1 MPVRNT
7 QRIVN
12 VTELTDH
19 ASFDRLCGL
28 NGIVDAYYDIRGV
41 HHVASVEARCEL
53 LNALGIDASSDA
65 KVYESLEQMW
75 RHDWQDLIAAV
86 MVYRENDNGHE
97 IILNLDANQLDP
109 PIDWELHCENGASFQ
124 GRWQLDAGCG
134 IDETEIDGKRRLR
147 LIATLQAATGPGYH
161 RLKLQHAGKTIE
173 SLFIVAPSACYLPEV
188 IEDGGKLWGISLQL
202 YSLRSRRNWGIGDF
216 TDLKSTIHNLAPL
229 GIDCIGLNPLHAL
242 FSHLPENASP
252 YSPSSR
258 NFINPLYL
266 DVEAIEEFHH
276 CEAAIQLVNDDSFQR
291 NLQSLRDSTLVDYS
305 GVWSVKLEVLEVTF
319 QQFQQQLTG
328 PSSARSRDFRSF
340 LARGGGALLRFAL
353 FDALQLHFHKQNSS
367 IETWQQWPKE
377 YQNPDSGKV
386 TEWAIA
392 HQSAIEFHQFLQWQA
407 ELQLSAV
414 QQDCAGL
421 GMQIGLY
428 NDLAV
433 GNERFS
439 SQCWAESEQYALQTG
454 IGAPPDDFSP
464 KGQNWGLP
472 PQIPQRLRNNA
483 YQSFIHSLRANMHHA
498 GALRIDHVMGLM
510 RLYWVPANHA
520 ADQGTYVSYPF
531 DDLLGILALESHRN
545 RCLIIGEDLG
555 TVPNEVRHALWVNK
569 ILSYRILMFEK
580 DWQAGSFKPPADY
593 PQLALCASGS
603 HDLPTLRGY
612 WSETDLDLR
621 DTLNL
626 YPDEEIGQQKRH
638 LRRRDREE
646 IFAALVREDLIDA
659 DIANQEQT
667 ESEADRSPLSQQLFV
682 AVQRFLA
689 RSPSCLLM
697 VQLEDMLGQTKQ
709 VNVPGTIAEYPNW
722 RHKIPLELED
732 WRGLGDIAQLA
743 AAINLERSEPAS
755 HD

>member
-1 MPVRNT
+1 M
-7 QRIVN
+7 
-12 VTELTDH
+12 TELTDH

-28 NGIVDAYYDIRGV
+28 NGIVDAYYDIRGE

-65 KVYESLEQMW
+65 DVYESLEQMW
-75 RHDWQDLIAAV
+75 RRSWRDLIAPV

-97 IILNLDANQLDP
+97 IILNLDADQMGL
-109 PIDWELHCENGASFQ
+109 PIEWELHCENGDSFQ

-147 LIATLQAATGPGYH
+147 LIATLQVATGPGYH
-161 RLKLQHAGKTIE
+161 RLKLQQAGATIE
-173 SLFIVAPSACYLPEV
+173 SLLIVAPPACYLPEV
-188 IEDGGKLWGISLQL
+188 IEDGGKPWGISLQL

-216 TDLKSTIHNLAPL
+216 TDLKSTIHKLAPL

-258 NFINPLYL
+258 DFINPLYL
-266 DVEAIEEFHH
+266 DVEAIEEFRY
-276 CEAAIQLVNDDSFQR
+276 CEAAIQLVNDDGFQS
-291 NLQSLRDSTLVDYS
+291 NLQSLRDSKLVDYS
-305 GVWSVKLEVLEVTF
+305 GVWSVKLEVLELTF
-319 QQFQQQLTG
+319 QQFQQQTID
-328 PSSARSRDFRSF
+328 PSSARSHDFRHFQAS
-340 LARGGGALLRFAL
+340 GGDALFRFAL
-353 FDALQLHFHKQNSS
+353 FEALQLHFHKQNSS
-367 IETWQQWPKE
+367 IETWQQWPTE
-377 YQNPDSGKV
+377 YQTPDSNQV
-386 TEWAIA
+386 AAWAVE
-392 HQSAIEFHQFLQWQA
+392 HQATIEFHQYLQWQA

-414 QQDCAGL
+414 QQDCAGHGL
-421 GMQIGLY
+421 EIGLY

-464 KGQNWGLP
+464 KGQSWGLP
-472 PQIPQRLRNNA
+472 PQIPERLRGDA

-510 RLYWVPANHA
+510 RLYWVPANLA

-531 DDLLGILALESHRN
+531 EDLLGILALESHRN

-555 TVPNEVRHALWVNK
+555 TVPNEVRHALWINK

-580 DWQAGSFKPPADY
+580 DWQVGSFRPPADY

-621 DTLNL
+621 DMLKL
-626 YPDEEIGQQKRH
+626 YPDEEMGQQQRQ

-646 IFAALVREDLIDA
+646 ITAALAQENLIDA
-659 DIANQEQT
+659 DNAHQDQT
-667 ESEADRSPLSQQLFV
+667 ADEADPSPLSQQLFV

-697 VQLEDMLGQTKQ
+697 VQLEDLLGQTEQ
-709 VNVPGTIAEYPNW
+709 VNVPGTIEEYPNW
-722 RHKIPLELED
+722 RQKIPIELED
-732 WRGLGDIAQLA
+732 WSNQQDIDLLA
-743 AAINLERSEPAS
+743 AAINRERSEFGS
-755 HD
+755 NH